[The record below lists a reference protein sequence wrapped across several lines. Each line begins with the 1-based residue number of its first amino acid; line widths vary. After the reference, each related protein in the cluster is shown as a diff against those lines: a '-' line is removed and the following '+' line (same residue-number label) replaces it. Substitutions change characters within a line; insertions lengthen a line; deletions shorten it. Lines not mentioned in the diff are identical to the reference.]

1 MCNLKNTQTDAHAK
15 QKQTRGY
22 GEQSGGYQRG
32 KGGGTNYGNR
42 PADPENGLVVT
53 RGGKGG
59 GTNYGLGINRYKL
72 LCIK

>member
-1 MCNLKNTQTDAHAK
+1 MQSRNRPADTENSLVV
-15 QKQTRGY
+15 TREG
-22 GEQSGGYQRG
+22 R
-32 KGGGTNYGNR
+32 GGGTNYGNR